1 MNGTVNNITHIIVIF
16 LSVITI
22 ILIADTSP
30 VSLLLATL
38 RVVMTLI
45 SNSTSDSLHHQYYF
59 SINYHAN
66 IKNMSF
72 CLFKR
77 QFLCHFDEKT

>member
-22 ILIADTSP
+22 ILLADTSP

-45 SNSTSDSLHHQYYF
+45 SNSTSDSLHYQYYF
-59 SINYHAN
+59 PINYHAN
-66 IKNMSF
+66 TKNMSF
-72 CLFKR
+72 CLF
-77 QFLCHFDEKT
+77 